1 MNRGLFVWTEVLDY
15 LHLYK
20 KAHGFLRERFCFLA
34 GATKLSRFRSTKEKR
49 KRLTMSTLLHFGK
62 ANEFALRS
70 AFAASNMSLCLF

>member
-49 KRLTMSTLLHFGK
+49 KRF
-62 ANEFALRS
+62 
-70 AFAASNMSLCLF
+70 NMSLSFYCILCFIPYSLF